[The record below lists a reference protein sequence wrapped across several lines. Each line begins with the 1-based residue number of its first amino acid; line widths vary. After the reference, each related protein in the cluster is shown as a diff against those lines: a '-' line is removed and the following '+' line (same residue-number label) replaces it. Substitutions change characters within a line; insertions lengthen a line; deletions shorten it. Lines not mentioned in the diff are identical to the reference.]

1 MAGDQLGSLYYDLN
15 IDGKNLDKQ
24 LDSADKQVKEFGT
37 SVSDS
42 GEKLKSSLNKAAA
55 GFAVAGAGLTL
66 VSKNATDFTVN
77 LVKDSKALARVIGV
91 TTEEASRLT
100 AALGRMGIS
109 ADEASAMFGIFSKN
123 IVASTKGSEE
133 SRLATEKLRIGIDK
147 TKRQIAETSA
157 EITKNG
163 DKTGDLNIKLK
174 ELTNTLASQE
184 NALKQN
190 ADAFA
195 KIGVKTTDAQ
205 GKQKDFNTIL
215 LETADAFKKMPDGA
229 DKTATAMELFG
240 RSGKEMIKVLN
251 LGADGIKDLEKRAD
265 ELGLTLNSKTIG
277 AVNDFIQ
284 SQKDLKDQT
293 DALKIKIGT
302 ATTPVL
308 TEFNKAMADV
318 VETLLDAPAPIS
330 EATTLFLA
338 FGGPVFAGA
347 SAVLALASSLV
358 QVWPALATFTTV
370 LAGATAAV
378 WRFTVALLAN
388 PITWLVLA
396 IVAIGVAIFLAISY
410 FDKLGAV
417 VVTVM
422 DAIQMFI
429 KEKFNDLGTFVVGI
443 MDKIIGAFKNVWNW
457 ISANWPLLLAILFG
471 PFGLAVLWITQHWQG
486 ILDFFRDLP
495 GKVGDFIKGIAST
508 ITKPF
513 RDAFEAVVGF
523 WNRTVG
529 KISFKAPSWVPG
541 FGGKGWSMPKF
552 AKGAIA
558 TGPTVGMFGEA
569 GTEAVL
575 PLSYL
580 NRYNTL
586 FDRIENMAL
595 GKGDTTIN
603 GGRTVVNIGTVEDRQ
618 DADYIIRRL
627 DRNSQLEGYGLSPA

>member
-24 LDSADKQVKEFGT
+24 LDSADKSVKEFGN

-42 GEKLKSSLNKAAA
+42 GEKLKSGLNKAAV
-55 GFAVAGAGLTL
+55 GFAAAGAGLTL
-66 VSKNATDFTVN
+66 ISKNATDFTVN
-77 LVKDSKALARVIGV
+77 YVKESKALARTIGV

-100 AALGRMGIS
+100 SALGRMGID
-109 ADEASAMFGIFSKN
+109 ADKAATSFGIFAKN
-123 IVASTKGSEE
+123 IVASSKSSEE
-133 SRLATEKLRIGIDK
+133 NRLAVDKLNIGIAK
-147 TKRQIAETSA
+147 TKSQIAETSA
-157 EITKNG
+157 EIKKNG
-163 DKTGDLNIKLK
+163 DKTGELNLKLR
-174 ELTNTLASQE
+174 ELNNSLASQE
-184 NALKQN
+184 NALKQS
-190 ADAFA
+190 ADGFA
-195 KIGVKTTDAQ
+195 KLGINTKDAT

-215 LETADAFKKMPDGA
+215 FEVADKFKAMPDGV
-229 DKTATAMELFG
+229 DKTALSMELFG
-240 RSGKEMIKVLN
+240 RQGKDMIKVLN
-251 LGADGIKDLEKRAD
+251 LGSDGIRELEKEAD
-265 ELGLTLNSKTIG
+265 RLGLTLTSKTIG
-277 AVNDFIQ
+277 AVSDYIK
-284 SQKDLKDQT
+284 SQKDLKQST
-293 DALKIKIGT
+293 DAVKIAIGT
-302 ATTPVL
+302 ATTPYLTTFNEVL
-308 TEFNKAMADV
+308 NKV
-318 VETLLDAPAPIS
+318 VLKLLEAPAPIR
-330 EATTLFLA
+330 ETTTAFLA
-338 FGGPVFAGA
+338 FGGPVLAVAGGLLAFGANIATILPQLPAFIAGIRGA
-347 SAVLALASSLV
+347 SVAMWGLTAAILAS
-358 QVWPALATFTTV
+358 
-370 LAGATAAV
+370 
-378 WRFTVALLAN
+378 
-388 PITWLVLA
+388 PITWLLIA
-396 IVAIGVAIFLAISY
+396 IAAIGVAIYLAIDN
-410 FDKLGAV
+410 FDALGAK

-422 DAIQMFI
+422 DWIFVKINQVWSWI
-429 KEKFNDLGTFVVGI
+429 KN
-443 MDKIIGAFKNVWNW
+443 
-457 ISANWPLLLAILFG
+457 NWPLLLAILFG

-495 GKVGDFIKGIAST
+495 GKVGSFISGIAST

-627 DRNSQLEGYGLSPA
+627 DRNSQLEGLGLSPA